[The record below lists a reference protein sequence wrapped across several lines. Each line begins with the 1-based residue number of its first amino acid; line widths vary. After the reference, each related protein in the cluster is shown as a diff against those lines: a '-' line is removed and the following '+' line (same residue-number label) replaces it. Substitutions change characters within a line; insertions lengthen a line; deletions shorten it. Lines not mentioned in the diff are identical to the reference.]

1 MWKSK
6 KCIKFEYS
14 KSDIASSILMGIQCG
29 QGYFLSRIQTSQKS
43 VKTRQEKPGRD
54 FYARRFDGFRDLM
67 WI

>member
-6 KCIKFEYS
+6 KCIKFKYS
-14 KSDIASSILMGIQCG
+14 KSDVMCTILMGIQYG
-29 QGYFLSRIQTSQKS
+29 QGYFLSRNQTLQKA

-54 FYARRFDGFRDLM
+54 FYERHFDGFRDLM